1 MITLQLQFSS
11 KYHINNLAVQTIWQ
25 AIVFEITVGDRR
37 LPVKCIKCPDIF
49 LQILMKTSGQNCAL
63 VINELLIVY
72 QQSQLFYYF
81 SNPWR
86 YHAETNVERIMLKL
100 YFSFHHLFPP
110 FFFFSAHWQA
120 CFHGRQKLALLHN
133 HSISQA
139 FKKIS
144 EKMPCMSF

>member
-100 YFSFHHLFPP
+100 YFPFHHLFPP
-110 FFFFSAHWQA
+110 FFSFLPIGKHVSMEDKNLHYYIIIL
-120 CFHGRQKLALLHN
+120 FHKPSKKSQKKCHV
-133 HSISQA
+133 
-139 FKKIS
+139 
-144 EKMPCMSF
+144 